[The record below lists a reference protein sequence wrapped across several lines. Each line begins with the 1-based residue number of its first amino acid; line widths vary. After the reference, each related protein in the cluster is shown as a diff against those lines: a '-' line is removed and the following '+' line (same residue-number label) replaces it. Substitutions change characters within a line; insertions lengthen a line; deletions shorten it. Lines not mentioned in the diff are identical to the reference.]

1 MAKNKK
7 PIGFF
12 IYEDNNV
19 DSVGIES
26 RDDITLG
33 ELAEGYVDNSD
44 DIEGGVFAW
53 NGNLNIRPKFQ
64 RAYVRNEDEEWKAAL
79 ARSVVNKQP
88 IGTIYFGLAEGGKK
102 YINIDGQQ
110 RLMTLLAFI
119 EEKCTLKM
127 MDANGKDKDVMFS
140 ELSDKMQRRFKQYC
154 PSIKICSGSE
164 KALLE
169 WFKTI
174 NQPIS
179 ELTKQELRN
188 AAFNGMWCEHIKM
201 YFSKTKHGASATAMN
216 ADFLY
221 KGGDY
226 YYDDFSMKLDPTR
239 QDVLEMALDWASLQ
253 VFGVDTDMDKEQ
265 RIESYMGMYADP
277 NTTIDAD
284 DNGAD
289 LVNRYKAVIDWARKT
304 FNEEYLDQ
312 KCARNVDWGRL
323 YATYGKNEYD
333 TEELNAL
340 VDKYFMDEEV
350 TANSAVFEYVLMGC
364 PADKRNMLVLR
375 AFTAVDKAKMYKMQ
389 GGIDPIDGQKYK
401 LDEMDAHHII
411 AWENGGKTEISN
423 GVLISKANHKKIV
436 HAELTYNAEQIK
448 QMRDELLEKVK
459 ESKK

>member
-12 IYEDNNV
+12 IYEDNNT
-19 DSVGIES
+19 DAVGIDS

-33 ELAEGYVDNSD
+33 ELAEGYKDNSEN
-44 DIEGGVFAW
+44 IEGGVFGW
-53 NGNLNIRPKFQ
+53 NGKLNIRPKFQ
-64 RAYVRNEDEEWKAAL
+64 RAYVVENNEEWKAAL
-79 ARSVVNKQP
+79 ARSVVNGQP

-119 EEKCTLKM
+119 AGQDTLKM
-127 MDANGKDKDVMFS
+127 MDSNGKDKDVMFE
-140 ELSDKMQRRFKQYC
+140 ELSDKMQRRFKNYR
-154 PSIKICSGSE
+154 PSIKVCSGSE

-174 NQPIS
+174 NQPTTV
-179 ELTKQELRN
+179 LTAQELRN

-201 YFSKTKHGASATAMN
+201 YFSKVKASASATEKN
-216 ADFLY
+216 AEILY

-226 YYDDFSMKLDPTR
+226 FYGDFSLNLDPTR

-265 RIESYMGMYADP
+265 RIESYMGMYADEETSV
-277 NTTIDAD
+277 NTE
-284 DNGAD
+284 DNGSD
-289 LVNRYKAVIDWARKT
+289 LVNRYKAVIDWVRKT

-323 YATYGKNEYD
+323 YVTYGNNEYD
-333 TEELNAL
+333 TEELNA
-340 VDKYFMDEEV
+340 
-350 TANSAVFEYVLMGC
+350 
-364 PADKRNMLVLR
+364 KRNMLVLR

-401 LDEMDAHHII
+401 LDEMAAHHII

-423 GVLISKANHKKIV
+423 GVLISKANHKRIV

-459 ESKK
+459 ASKK